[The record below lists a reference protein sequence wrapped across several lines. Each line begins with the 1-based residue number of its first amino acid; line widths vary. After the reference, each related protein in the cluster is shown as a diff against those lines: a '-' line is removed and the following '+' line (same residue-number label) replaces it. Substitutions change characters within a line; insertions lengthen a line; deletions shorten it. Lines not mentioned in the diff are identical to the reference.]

1 MSQISPLGVY
11 ISAFAH
17 VQADTKI
24 EEGTIILSGVNI
36 SHTNTIGKYCF
47 IAGGAT
53 IGAYTNVQD
62 FVFVG
67 QGALTISNKV
77 KYIDEKAYIG
87 AGSLITKSV
96 EKKNVVMG
104 RPAKV
109 IKVLE

>member
-1 MSQISPLGVY
+1 M
-11 ISAFAH
+11 
-17 VQADTKI
+17 
-24 EEGTIILSGVNI
+24 
-36 SHTNTIGKYCF
+36 
-47 IAGGAT
+47 
-53 IGAYTNVQD
+53 
-62 FVFVG
+62 G

-77 KYIDEKAYIG
+77 KYIGEKAYIG